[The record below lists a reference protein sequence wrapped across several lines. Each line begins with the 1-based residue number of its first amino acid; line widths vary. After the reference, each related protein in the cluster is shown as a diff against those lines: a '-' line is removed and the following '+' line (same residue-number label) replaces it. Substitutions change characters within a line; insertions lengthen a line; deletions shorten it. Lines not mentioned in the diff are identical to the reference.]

1 MALTAKQTSL
11 GAPQGYTEPVIGQN
25 TAKES
30 SISNWIGPYVTEM
43 LGKGAA
49 LSNKPYEA
57 YGGPL
62 TAGPSALQN
71 QAFQGVA
78 NLTVPT
84 DMGGFTPRS
93 FASPMGGQPNYTFM
107 DQKLQASQAA
117 ATAARN
123 PNIES
128 GFYSSAEYQALPKF
142 GQRNA
147 IQTKYF
153 GQLNGFQGG
162 MDAAYEA
169 YLNRTGQ
176 PAPTSISQG
185 WKDEQA
191 SLAANKEKYGPG
203 YSGLGMDIGGVMT
216 NVDKEG
222 NALRPLAPPMAP
234 SMAPSMAPPGQPMGQ
249 PSGIAASYM
258 NPYVQQ
264 ALNPQLKE
272 LQRQQEIKRVANA
285 GRLTKAGAYGGSR
298 QAIMDSELDRAGLDT
313 AAGITGKGYSDAFT
327 NAQAQFNKE
336 QDLNLRAQQQRNQ
349 YGLDALGRQASLG
362 ATQQGITAAGIAA
375 DKKQF
380 EEERE
385 FPYKN
390 VTYAQS
396 LLGKL
401 PMTASNYGYADSSDL
416 MKILAG
422 ASALTG
428 NTGTGG
434 GGIGSL
440 LSGIVGG
447 SGSSGSSGVAGGLLN
462 LLFGG
467 GNDGSGNY
475 IYRDGVDGDAF
486 EDFYNSSEYLFDD

>member
-1 MALTAKQTSL
+1 MAPKQTSL
-11 GAPQGYTEPVIGQN
+11 GTPQGYTEPVIGQN

-49 LSNKPYEA
+49 LSDKPYEA

-71 QAFQGVA
+71 TAFQGVA

-84 DMGGFTPRS
+84 DMGG
-93 FASPMGGQPNYTFM
+93 YTSGTF
-107 DQKLQASQAA
+107 DAGQAS
-117 ATAARN
+117 
-123 PNIES
+123 
-128 GFYSSAEYQALPKF
+128 K
-142 GQRNA
+142 
-147 IQTKYF
+147 
-153 GQLNGFQGG
+153 
-162 MDAAYEA
+162 
-169 YLNRTGQ
+169 
-176 PAPTSISQG
+176 
-185 WKDEQA
+185 
-191 SLAANKEKYGPG
+191 
-203 YSGLGMDIGGVMT
+203 
-216 NVDKEG
+216 
-222 NALRPLAPPMAP
+222 
-234 SMAPSMAPPGQPMGQ
+234 
-249 PSGIAASYM
+249 YM

-327 NAQAQFNKE
+327 NAQAQFNRE

-362 ATQQGITAAGIAA
+362 ATQREIEAQGIAA

-390 VTYAQS
+390 VTYMQS

-416 MKILAG
+416 MKILSG

-440 LSGIVGG
+440 LSGILGG
-447 SGSSGSSGVAGGLLN
+447 SGGSGAAGGLMD

-467 GNDGSGNY
+467 SNNGSGNY
-475 IYRDGVDGDAF
+475 SYLDGTDGSAF
-486 EDFYNSSEYLFDD
+486 EDDWWSGAFDYSEN

>member
-1 MALTAKQTSL
+1 MALDSAGTL
-11 GAPQGYTEPVIGQN
+11 GTPQKYTEPVIGQN

-49 LSNKPYEA
+49 LSDKPYEA

-84 DMGGFTPRS
+84 DMGAFTPSS
-93 FASPMGGQPNYTFM
+93 FTA
-107 DQKLQASQAA
+107 DQAS
-117 ATAARN
+117 N
-123 PNIES
+123 
-128 GFYSSAEYQALPKF
+128 
-142 GQRNA
+142 
-147 IQTKYF
+147 
-153 GQLNGFQGG
+153 
-162 MDAAYEA
+162 
-169 YLNRTGQ
+169 
-176 PAPTSISQG
+176 
-185 WKDEQA
+185 
-191 SLAANKEKYGPG
+191 
-203 YSGLGMDIGGVMT
+203 
-216 NVDKEG
+216 
-222 NALRPLAPPMAP
+222 
-234 SMAPSMAPPGQPMGQ
+234 
-249 PSGIAASYM
+249 YM

-349 YGLDALGRQASLG
+349 YGLDALARQASLG
-362 ATQQGITAAGIAA
+362 ATQREIEAQGIAA

-390 VTYAQS
+390 VTYMQS

-428 NTGTGG
+428 DTGTGG

-447 SGSSGSSGVAGGLLN
+447 SGSGGSGGSGGSSGLLN
-462 LLFGG
+462 LLFGAGSSIFGG

-475 IYRDGVDGDAF
+475 SYLDGTDGSAF
-486 EDFYNSSEYLFDD
+486 EDFFNSSGYPGDF

>member
-49 LSNKPYEA
+49 LSDKPYEA

-71 QAFQGVA
+71 TAFQGVA

-185 WKDEQA
+185 WKDGQA

-222 NALRPLAPPMAP
+222 NALRPL
-234 SMAPSMAPPGQPMGQ
+234 APSMAPPGQPMGQ

-362 ATQQGITAAGIAA
+362 ATQREIEAQGIAA

-390 VTYAQS
+390 VTYMQS

-440 LSGIVGG
+440 LSGILGG
-447 SGSSGSSGVAGGLLN
+447 SGSGGSGGSGSSGVAGGLLN

>member
-1 MALTAKQTSL
+1 MLTPKQTSL
-11 GAPQGYTEPVIGQN
+11 GTPQGYTEPVIGQN

-84 DMGGFTPRS
+84 EEMGTFTPSS
-93 FASPMGGQPNYTFM
+93 FTA
-107 DQKLQASQAA
+107 DQAS
-117 ATAARN
+117 N
-123 PNIES
+123 
-128 GFYSSAEYQALPKF
+128 
-142 GQRNA
+142 
-147 IQTKYF
+147 
-153 GQLNGFQGG
+153 
-162 MDAAYEA
+162 
-169 YLNRTGQ
+169 
-176 PAPTSISQG
+176 
-185 WKDEQA
+185 
-191 SLAANKEKYGPG
+191 
-203 YSGLGMDIGGVMT
+203 
-216 NVDKEG
+216 
-222 NALRPLAPPMAP
+222 
-234 SMAPSMAPPGQPMGQ
+234 
-249 PSGIAASYM
+249 YM
-258 NPYVQQ
+258 NPFVQQ
-264 ALNPQLKE
+264 SLDPQLKE

-285 GRLTKAGAYGGSR
+285 GRLTKAGAYGGGR

-313 AAGITGKGYSDAFT
+313 VARVTGKGYSDAFT
-327 NAQAQFNKE
+327 NAQTQFNRD
-336 QDLNLRAQQQRNQ
+336 QDFGLRAQQQRNQ

-362 ATQQGITAAGIAA
+362 ATQQGITGAGIAA

-390 VTYAQS
+390 TTYMQS

-434 GGIGSL
+434 GGVGSL
-440 LSGIVGG
+440 LSGILGNT
-447 SGSSGSSGVAGGLLN
+447 GSSAGSASSGLLGA
-462 LLFGG
+462 LFG
-467 GNDGSGNY
+467 DSSSLY
-475 IYRDGVDGDAF
+475 DGVIEDTAAIF
-486 EDFYNSSEYLFDD
+486 EDNGYDDYNAYNFDSVFDDDQQDFLDSIGMTYEDYFGADDETESPDSNYDWLF